1 MPWSSLSVSD
11 RRPAAA
17 GLLAEQPAGRGTTTA
32 TDSCA
37 TGTVSRVFGAGVAA
51 GCSMLVVC
59 VALGGSSVPTNALL
73 SAKPVV
79 ANLPGSYSDSREPSA
94 PHDFMPAPLPSGGR
108 CTPPAVEP

>member
-17 GLLAEQPAGRGTTTA
+17 GLLAEQPAGRCTTTA

-37 TGTVSRVFGAGVAA
+37 TGTVSRVLVVGVDSWF
-51 GCSMLVVC
+51 SMLVIC
-59 VALGGSSVPTNALL
+59 VALGGPSVPTNALL

-94 PHDFMPAPLPSGGR
+94 PPDFMPAPLPSE
-108 CTPPAVEP
+108 V